1 MSNPLPRRVS
11 KRPAA
16 VRAGDK
22 IKANLEQVRHWE
34 AKEMEEAN
42 LKANLKFAV
51 SKDDL
56 ERTGADTDSMKAMK
70 RKRPDY
76 QDTED
81 VLEDS
86 DDDLPTQSS
95 NSMASTTLC
104 ASTSG
109 ESDPDPS
116 IDSNIFE
123 LYSDDRMTLS
133 EMKRLEWREAKACA
147 RSQHSGQRMFLSR
160 RLSRK
165 IHASTYSPKFSP
177 LVGVSLLFSP
187 EMNPHPKTNREK
199 HHKQKHRQKQK
210 TGDHFAGV

>member
-1 MSNPLPRRVS
+1 MFNVIELSWKKRDADVNEKNDVDVNEMTAKEKSSDGQDTYMIKVSWPAQLRKTVKEPWVEYRASLPHFFCCRIVGPRYFIQTVRTMSNPLPRRVS

-56 ERTGADTDSMKAMK
+56 EKTGADTDSMKAMK

-123 LYSDDRMTLS
+123 LY
-133 EMKRLEWREAKACA
+133 
-147 RSQHSGQRMFLSR
+147 
-160 RLSRK
+160 
-165 IHASTYSPKFSP
+165 
-177 LVGVSLLFSP
+177 
-187 EMNPHPKTNREK
+187 
-199 HHKQKHRQKQK
+199 
-210 TGDHFAGV
+210 